1 MQVSPYTKISGLFSR
16 NLMSSGFVDNL
27 SLIFP
32 PPFHQQTLK
41 KNGLSDCTGDRLI
54 LELILL
60 IRELQID
67 LKLVRLILRST
78 PV

>member
-1 MQVSPYTKISGLFSR
+1 M
-16 NLMSSGFVDNL
+16 DNL

-41 KNGLSDCTGDRLI
+41 KNGLSDCKGIRLI